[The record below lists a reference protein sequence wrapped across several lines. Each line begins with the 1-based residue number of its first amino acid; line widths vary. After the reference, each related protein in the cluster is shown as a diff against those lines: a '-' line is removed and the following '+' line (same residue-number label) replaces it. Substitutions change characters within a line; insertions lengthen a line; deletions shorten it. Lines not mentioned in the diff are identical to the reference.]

1 MKKVVFTGCSF
12 TAGTGWVD
20 APAEKSN
27 QIKCKDYPGLWVNLC
42 HNQLNKLSQLELVN
56 HGVGG
61 ASNTEIFENTVQV
74 ISEHTDNIDTIFCQ
88 WTSMPRYRFNA
99 GLELWYTTE
108 SIQVNGRSKDNVR
121 LRDGTVWTR
130 KYLDDLL
137 DRLKV
142 LHHLHGEI
150 LKVVKY
156 TNILRALASA
166 HNVKIYFIN
175 GMCPWDQNYF
185 VRLTDFQPE
194 DLTPFTKTDILNIE
208 SRSDDD
214 INKLYKIM
222 HNDYDTKGGIDPVCW
237 VNLYSSM
244 LANKVDTNYDNQH
257 PGVKS
262 NQLYF
267 QQVKNF
273 LEAQ

>member
-1 MKKVVFTGCSF
+1 MKKIVFTGCSF
-12 TAGTGWVD
+12 TAGNGWVD
-20 APAEKSN
+20 ALPEKS
-27 QIKCKDYPGLWVNLC
+27 QSIECKDYPELWVNLC
-42 HNQLNKLSQLELVN
+42 HTQLDQLNKLELVN
-56 HGVGG
+56 LGVGG
-61 ASNTEIFENTVQV
+61 ASNTEIFENTVQA
-74 ISEHTDNIDTIFCQ
+74 IGEYADNIDTIFCQ
-88 WTSMPRYRFNA
+88 WTVMPRYRFNA
-99 GLELWYTTE
+99 GLELWATTE
-108 SIQVNGRSKDNVR
+108 SIQVNGRSKDDVR
-121 LRDGTVWTR
+121 LSDGTVWTR

-137 DRLKV
+137 NRLNV

-156 TNILRALASA
+156 TNVLRALAST
-166 HNVKIYFIN
+166 HNIKIYFVN
-175 GMCPWDQNYF
+175 GLCPWDQNYF
-185 VRLTDFQPE
+185 VRLNDFLPE
-194 DLTPFTKTDILNIE
+194 DLTPFTKTDILNIK
-208 SRSDDD
+208 SRSDSD

-222 HNDYDTKGGIDPVCW
+222 HDNYDTKGGIDPLCW

-244 LANKVDTNYDNQH
+244 GANKIDTNYDNEH